1 MRRSQTHCKHP
12 KDIVLL
18 VIGIALLSGWPGTV
32 TAMAQSP
39 KPATYTV
46 APGFSRHDLDHRNVN
61 LSAYRG
67 KVVLLNFWA
76 TWCAP
81 CLTEIPRFAEW
92 QQKYGGRGL
101 QVIGISMDDDEA
113 PVHAAY
119 KKYKLNYPVLMGDEQ
134 LGELYGGVLGL
145 PVTFLIDRNGKIRFK
160 HEGAANLNIL
170 GREVKALLPGH

>member
-1 MRRSQTHCKHP
+1 MRQNLKN
-12 KDIVLL
+12 IALL
-18 VIGIALLSGWPGTV
+18 AVGIALLSGWPGPV
-32 TAMAQSP
+32 TATGQTP
-39 KPATYTV
+39 KPGTYGV
-46 APGFSRHDLDHRNVN
+46 APGLSRLDLDHKNVD

-81 CLTEIPRFAEW
+81 CLTEIPRFVKW

-101 QVIGISMDDDEA
+101 QVIGISMDDEEA
-113 PVHAAY
+113 PVQAAY

-145 PVTFLIDRNGKIRFK
+145 PVTFLIDGNGKIRFK
-160 HEGAANLNIL
+160 HEGAADLKTVE
-170 GREVKALLPGH
+170 REVKALLPGH